1 MRTSLAAATTLLALG
16 ACLVSAAAAQ
26 GPVRWRGGGGWG
38 PGAHYGRM
46 YDPKT
51 VETVAG
57 EVVSVE
63 QITPTKGMGQGIHLL
78 LRTATETLSV
88 HLGPS
93 WYVEHQDTKIEP
105 KDRIEVKGS
114 RISFDGKP
122 AIIAAEVH
130 KGDETLMLRDENGVP
145 LWAGSRRR
153 R

>member
-1 MRTSLAAATTLLALG
+1 MRATLAAATMLLALAAG
-16 ACLVSAAAAQ
+16 LDADAAAQ
-26 GPVRWRGGGGWG
+26 GPVRWRGGEGWG

-51 VETVAG
+51 VETVTG
-57 EVVSVE
+57 EVLRVE
-63 QITPTKGMGQGIHLL
+63 QMTPTKGMGPGIHLL
-78 LRTATETLSV
+78 LKTATETVSV

-93 WYVEHQDTKIEP
+93 WYVEHQDTRIQP

-114 RISFDGKP
+114 RLSFDGKP